1 MLGVLVLANVFA
13 FIDRQLMTILLEPI
27 KAEFDASDTAMGFLT
42 GFAFAVFY
50 AFVGIPVARLADNW
64 SRRNILAMSMVIW
77 SAMTALCGLAANFWQ
92 MALLRVGVGV
102 GEAGGT
108 PPSHSLIASY
118 FPSEKRST
126 AMGIFGT
133 GTQIGVLVGMFGG
146 AVIAEQ
152 IGWRWAFFVF
162 GLPGVLVGAL
172 VALVVK
178 EPVRRYAAPTA
189 SMLSD
194 IASLWRIPAFAILA
208 FATGFTTLAGYGMG
222 TWFPSFLIRV
232 HGLTLTEAGLI
243 LGLVGTSGALLGAV
257 GGGILCDKLASR
269 DARWQLRVP
278 SIGAALSVLF
288 LGLFLLWP
296 ESQLWRLGELRV
308 PVAVAFLFLGAVVSS
323 FWIGPTYAAVQALAP
338 DHLRSQAS
346 ALLLLLLNLIGF
358 GLGPMMVGALSDL
371 LANDFAQ
378 NSVRYA
384 MVISL
389 VTIVIGSLLYWHGG
403 ARYRSVIDKQR
414 QASAA

>member
-178 EPVRRYAAPTA
+178 EPARRYAAPTA

-414 QASAA
+414 RASAA

>member
-1 MLGVLVLANVFA
+1 
-13 FIDRQLMTILLEPI
+13 
-27 KAEFDASDTAMGFLT
+27 MG
-42 GFAFAVFY
+42 
-50 AFVGIPVARLADNW
+50 
-64 SRRNILAMSMVIW
+64 S
-77 SAMTALCGLAANFWQ
+77 
-92 MALLRVGVGV
+92 LLR
-102 GEAGGT
+102 
-108 PPSHSLIASY
+108 
-118 FPSEKRST
+118 
-126 AMGIFGT
+126 
-133 GTQIGVLVGMFGG
+133 
-146 AVIAEQ
+146 
-152 IGWRWAFFVF
+152 
-162 GLPGVLVGAL
+162 
-172 VALVVK
+172 
-178 EPVRRYAAPTA
+178 
-189 SMLSD
+189 D
-194 IASLWRIPAFAILA
+194 IAGLWRIPAFAILA
-208 FATGFTTLAGYGMG
+208 FATGFTALAGYGMG

-296 ESQLWRLGELRV
+296 ESQLWRFGGLRI

-323 FWIGPTYAAVQALAP
+323 SWIGPTYAAVQALTP

-358 GLGPMMVGALSDL
+358 GLGPMVVGALSDL
-371 LANDFAQ
+371 LAVAFAQ

-389 VTIVIGSLLYWHGG
+389 VTVVIGSLLYWHGG

-414 QASAA
+414 PASAG

>member
-178 EPVRRYAAPTA
+178 EPARRYAAPTA

-323 FWIGPTYAAVQALAP
+323 FWIGPTYAAVQALTP

-358 GLGPMMVGALSDL
+358 GLGPMVVGALSDL

-389 VTIVIGSLLYWHGG
+389 VTVVIGSLLYWHGG

>member
-50 AFVGIPVARLADNW
+50 AVVGIPVARLADNW

-118 FPSEKRST
+118 FPPEKRST

-162 GLPGVLVGAL
+162 GLPGVLIGAL

-178 EPVRRYAAPTA
+178 EPVRRHAAPMG
-189 SMLSD
+189 SLLSD
-194 IASLWRIPAFAILA
+194 IAGLWRIPAFAILA
-208 FATGFTTLAGYGMG
+208 FATGFTALAGYGMG

-296 ESQLWRLGELRV
+296 ESQLWRFGGLRI

-323 FWIGPTYAAVQALAP
+323 FWIGPTYAAVQALTP

-358 GLGPMMVGALSDL
+358 GLGPMVVGALSDL
-371 LANDFAQ
+371 LAVAFAQ

-389 VTIVIGSLLYWHGG
+389 VTVVIGSLLYWHGG

-414 QASAA
+414 PASAA